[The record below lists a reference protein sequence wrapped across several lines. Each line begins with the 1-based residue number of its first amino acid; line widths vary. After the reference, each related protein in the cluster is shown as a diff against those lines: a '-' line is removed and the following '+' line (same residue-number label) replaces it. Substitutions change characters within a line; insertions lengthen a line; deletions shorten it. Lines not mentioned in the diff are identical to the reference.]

1 MYVVCMAERCCDVG
15 LLRKCKIMSPPKLG
29 MCWSK
34 SMWCAWLRGLEVYV
48 IITLHSISNSAMWN
62 IIVNIAHK
70 QAVDSTYTIHKF
82 SFQHNKQAQLGQ
94 QEPHTLTRKLSM
106 VSTSSALSSIVL
118 IGLSKQEF
126 GEQLLRENA
135 DTNVMLAKKIYV
147 AWVLVLT
154 TERCSSKSRRAG

>member
-1 MYVVCMAERCCDVG
+1 
-15 LLRKCKIMSPPKLG
+15 

-48 IITLHSISNSAMWN
+48 IIILHSTSNSAMWN

-70 QAVDSTYTIHKF
+70 QAVDSTCTIHKF
-82 SFQHNKQAQLGQ
+82 SFHHNNQAQLGQ
-94 QEPHTLTRKLSM
+94 QEPHTLTRKCSM

-118 IGLSKQEF
+118 IGLSQQAF

-135 DTNVMLAKKIYV
+135 DTNVTLAKKIYIE
-147 AWVLVLT
+147 WVSVLT
-154 TERCSSKSRRAG
+154 TERCSREPRAPGWSSEVYLLGY

>member
-1 MYVVCMAERCCDVG
+1 
-15 LLRKCKIMSPPKLG
+15 
-29 MCWSK
+29 
-34 SMWCAWLRGLEVYV
+34 
-48 IITLHSISNSAMWN
+48 MWN

-70 QAVDSTYTIHKF
+70 QAVDSIYTIHNF

-118 IGLSKQEF
+118 IGLSQQAF

-135 DTNVMLAKKIYV
+135 DTNVTLAKKIYIE
-147 AWVLVLT
+147 WVSVLT
-154 TERCSSKSRRAG
+154 TERSSRKPKRMG